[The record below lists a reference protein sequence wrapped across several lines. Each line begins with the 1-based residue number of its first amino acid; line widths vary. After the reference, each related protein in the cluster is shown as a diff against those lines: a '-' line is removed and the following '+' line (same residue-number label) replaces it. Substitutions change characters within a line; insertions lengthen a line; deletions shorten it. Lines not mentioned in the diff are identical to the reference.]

1 MKINDVRYKVGCDIP
16 NCRNEAKIKIQKSGF
31 FKSAGMYFCKEC
43 MNELY
48 SELGERIVPKSIDN
62 VFNKKIVSKRIK
74 DDERKTS

>member
-1 MKINDVRYKVGCDIP
+1 
-16 NCRNEAKIKIQKSGF
+16 
-31 FKSAGMYFCKEC
+31 

-74 DDERKTS
+74 DNERKTS